1 MEELKKILVAVD
13 FSDYSLPTLRYGL
26 TLALDTGAE
35 VAVVNVINERDVA
48 AIRSV
53 EPLSDRI
60 SADEYVRVQRES
72 RLKKIDDLVDE
83 TGCTGVPLSKMI
95 RVGVP
100 AAELLAAIPEIGV
113 DLVVIGTKGR
123 TNLINTLFGSVA
135 EKVHRRS
142 PVSVLSVRGK
152 EHADLVG
159 RTAG

>member
-1 MEELKKILVAVD
+1 MEGLKKILVAVD

-26 TLALDTGAE
+26 ALARDIGAE
-35 VAVVNVINERDVA
+35 VAVVNVINERDVV

-53 EPLSDRI
+53 ESLSDQI
-60 SADEYVRVQRES
+60 SADEYVRVQREN
-72 RLKKIDDLVDE
+72 RLKRIDDLVE
-83 TGCTGVPLSKMI
+83 EAVCTGISISKMI

-135 EKVHRRS
+135 EKVYRRS

-152 EHADLVG
+152 EHADLVV